1 MKLEDVPEILRSDSK
16 ELLEELASAA
26 KKTTEQYFGRTI
38 GLYTPLYIS
47 NYCENLCVYCGFHSN
62 NMLIRKKLG
71 PKEIKRECIALAK
84 TGIQNIL
91 ILTGGSRTQT
101 PVVYIKDS
109 ILIAK
114 RYFQNIAI
122 EVYPLETKEYREL
135 YLAGVDGVALYQET
149 YNRERY
155 ARLHLEGEKK
165 DYEYRFNA
173 IERIARSGIRH
184 ISMGVLL
191 GLSDWR
197 KDIYALFSHLDSIW
211 RKYPGIEYSLS
222 FPRLTKIK
230 DDTNSY
236 VKVSDID
243 MLKIISVARLLF
255 PRAGINLS
263 TRESASFRERI
274 LGFGVTK
281 MSAGSK
287 TSVGG
292 YAAAEKIGKGE
303 QFQVNDKQSL
313 SQVRSMLIKNGFDP
327 VFTDWR
333 GIANERI

>member
-1 MKLEDVPEILRSDSK
+1 MKLEDIPEIFKTDSK

-38 GLYTPLYIS
+38 GLYAPLYIS
-47 NYCENLCVYCGFHSN
+47 NYCENLCVYCGFHSG
-62 NMLIRKKLG
+62 NMLTRKKLG
-71 PKEIKRECIALAK
+71 PEEMERECIALSK
-84 TGIQNIL
+84 TGIQDIL
-91 ILTGGSRTQT
+91 ILTGGSRAQT
-101 PVVYIKDS
+101 PVSYIKDS
-109 ILIAK
+109 VLIAK
-114 RYFQNIAI
+114 RHFPDISI
-122 EVYPLETKEYREL
+122 EVYPLQTEEYRDL

-149 YNRERY
+149 YNKALY

-165 DYEYRFNA
+165 DFGYRFNA
-173 IERIARSGIRH
+173 IERIAKSGIRH
-184 ISMGVLL
+184 VSMGVLL

-197 KDIYALFSHLDSIW
+197 EDVYALFRHLDSIW

-222 FPRLTKIK
+222 FPRLKKIK
-230 DDTNSY
+230 GDANSY

-243 MLKIISVARLLF
+243 MLKIISTARLLF
-255 PRAGINLS
+255 PRTGINLS
-263 TRESASFRERI
+263 TRESGSFREKL

-292 YAAAEKIGKGE
+292 YAADALAGKGE
-303 QFQVNDKQSL
+303 QFRVNDKQSS

-333 GIANERI
+333 GIANEQI